1 MMKRPEQIDE
11 MVEYRKDH
19 LNPMMSISYN
29 PLPIYIKKSEGQYFY
44 DQNDRKLLDCIN
56 NVSHVG
62 HCNPYYVERISKQFG
77 ILNTNSRFLYDV
89 LNNATEKLL
98 SLFPPELCVVTWA
111 NSGSEANDLAIQM
124 ARIHTGNEGIVCL
137 DGSYHGHTELTMKVS
152 PYKWNKNYKKPKEV
166 IIAKSPCTYRG
177 EYHDKENSSE
187 LYAKDLRKQL
197 LRKPKVACFIAES
210 MQSCGGQVI
219 PNRDYLKEIYQVINE
234 KGGVC
239 IADEV
244 QTGMGRLG
252 SHFWAFEYYGVIPD
266 IVTVGK
272 ALGNGYPVSAVIC
285 TKKIAESFAKR
296 GIEYFNTYG
305 ANPIAC
311 TAAESVIDIIRN
323 DKLQENAREVG
334 AYLNGKFQDLLRF
347 SQVGDIRG
355 MGFFQGIDVVESK
368 ESRKPDP
375 KMALR
380 IRQEVRQR
388 GVLISVDGPYHNVLK
403 FKPPMV
409 FNKENADTL
418 IETLTSVL
426 EMIAAEDTNR
436 ENGNGVHEKVNGVH
450 HPEEKVNGVHHPEEN
465 GVNGFH
471 KEIEASAQH

>member
-11 MVEYRKDH
+11 MLEFRREH

-29 PLPIYIKKSEGQYFY
+29 PLPIYVKKSEGQYFY
-44 DQNDRKLLDCIN
+44 DQDDRKLLDCIN

-62 HCNPYYVERISKQFG
+62 HCNPVYVERISRQFG

-89 LNNATEKLL
+89 LNNATQKLL

-137 DGSYHGHTELTMKVS
+137 DGGYHGHTEVTMKIS

-177 EYHDKENSSE
+177 EYFDQENSSA
-187 LYAKDLRKQL
+187 LYARDLRKQL
-197 LRKPKVACFIAES
+197 LRKPKVACYIAES
-210 MQSCGGQVI
+210 MQSCGGQVV
-219 PNRDYLKEIYQVINE
+219 PNQDFLKEIYQVIKE

-252 SHFWAFEYYGVIPD
+252 NHFWAFEYYGVTPD

-285 TKKIAESFAKR
+285 TKQISDTFAKR
-296 GIEYFNTYG
+296 NIEYFNTYG
-305 ANPIAC
+305 ANPVAC
-311 TAAESVIDIIRN
+311 TAAEAVIDIVRQE
-323 DKLQENAREVG
+323 KLQENAKEVG
-334 AYLNGKFQDLLRF
+334 TYLNGKFKELLRF
-347 SQVGDIRG
+347 PQVGDIRG

-368 ESRKPDP
+368 ESRKPDS

-380 IRQEVRQR
+380 IRQEVRRR
-388 GVLISVDGPYHNVLK
+388 GVLISVDGPHNNVLK

-426 EMIAAEDTNR
+426 EMITAENTNS
-436 ENGNGVHEKVNGVH
+436 ENGNGLHEKVNRDQCL
-450 HPEEKVNGVHHPEEN
+450 NGKTNGIHRPEEN
-465 GVNGFH
+465 GVNGIHREF
-471 KEIEASAQH
+471 EASAEH